1 MNVVESSA
9 RRQTH
14 EAQALPDAHAASPSE
29 RVVAGFR
36 RAELL
41 NEMGRRGEALAACG
55 RLLEEFGA
63 MPGADVVAPCCQALR
78 LIAHM
83 LRQMHRSADAL
94 TTLDRLLA
102 AHGHRSEPEI
112 RLQIADA
119 LFQRTW
125 LLDDPEAR
133 CEACDAMS
141 ELLDT
146 KADAALDAQRVEARL
161 RKAEVEHHRGLP
173 QQALATLEAAV
184 ERFDASTDP
193 DVVLRVARARLASVL
208 NLREL
213 AQHTQAQVL
222 CLQVAD
228 QIEAS
233 LSDAA
238 AELRVEGVRA
248 LALFFDGLG
257 FEEQARRAE
266 LVGWLL
272 ERYGRDASS
281 QVRRMAAVRAYD
293 WAVGLR
299 DRGDGEAALAACDR
313 MLAAFADD
321 TDVAV
326 QRTVTSAL
334 LNKGHVLLELLGRAE
349 EALAVYGQLVAALRD
364 ASAPEHQVTLGK
376 ASSGRAACMRRLR
389 RAGPADAGEL
399 PGELR
404 DAVREKI
411 RQGRTLGDAGQPLEA
426 VALFDEVLAAHA
438 ASPHPEL
445 RRQCARA
452 LVHKAFCLVALGR
465 FADVVE
471 AADAM
476 DASYGADAS
485 TAMQEQVAL
494 CLQYKSTAL
503 DRLGQRDEEVRVH
516 DQIVARWGNSELP
529 ELRARVA
536 GALFRKGAALRQAG
550 RLGDAVACYDEVVA
564 RTAVARE
571 SALQLWAARSMVNKA
586 KVLEKLGDATGQA
599 KAYRVLIARFGE
611 SGDAALRE
619 RVANACEWLA
629 EAEGRQGR
637 VEQQRAALEQALGRF
652 GTALS
657 AEQRTRMSRELQAL
671 KAKALGRM
679 AKQALA
685 RVMRR
690 KA

>member
-1 MNVVESSA
+1 VNVVESSA
-9 RRQTH
+9 LRHRDG
-14 EAQALPDAHAASPSE
+14 APALPEPMAHPGERAAAS
-29 RVVAGFR
+29 FR
-36 RAELL
+36 HAELL

-55 RLLEEFGA
+55 RLLEEFAG
-63 MPGADVVAPCCQALR
+63 MPEARVVVPCCQALR
-78 LIAHM
+78 LLAHM

-94 TTLDRLLA
+94 IALDRLLA
-102 AHGHRSEPEI
+102 AHGHRGEPGI
-112 RLQIADA
+112 RAHIADA

-125 LLDDPEAR
+125 LIDEPDAR
-133 CEACDAMS
+133 CEACDFMS
-141 ELLDT
+141 EVLDAQ
-146 KADAALDAQRVEARL
+146 ADAVLDAQRVEARL
-161 RKAEVEHHRGLP
+161 RKAEIEHHRGLP
-173 QQALATLEAAV
+173 QDALATLEAVIA
-184 ERFDASTDP
+184 RFDASTDP
-193 DVVLRVARARLASVL
+193 DVALRVARARLASVL

-228 QIEAS
+228 QIEAG
-233 LSDAA
+233 LGDAA

-257 FEEQARRAE
+257 FDEQARRAE

-272 ERYGRDASS
+272 DRYGRDASS

-293 WAVGLR
+293 WTVGLR
-299 DRGDGEAALAACDR
+299 DAGDGEAALAACDR
-313 MLAAFADD
+313 MLATFAED
-321 TDVAV
+321 TDAAV
-326 QRTVTSAL
+326 QRTVAGAL

-349 EALAVYGQLVAALRD
+349 EALAVYGQLVTALRD
-364 ASAPEHQVTLGK
+364 VSAPEHQVTLGK
-376 ASSGRAACMRRLR
+376 ASAGRAACLRRLR

-399 PGELR
+399 PSELR
-404 DAVREKI
+404 DAVRDKL
-411 RQGRTLGDAGQPLEA
+411 RQGRAQGDAGEPLA
-426 VALFDEVLAAHA
+426 AIALFDEVLAAHA

-452 LVHKAFCLVALGR
+452 LVHKAFCLLALSR
-465 FADVVE
+465 FADVVD

-503 DRLGQRDEEVRVH
+503 DRLGQRDDEMRVH

-536 GALFRKGAALRQAG
+536 GALFRKGAALRKAG
-550 RLGDAVACYDEVVA
+550 RPAEAVACYDEVVA
-564 RTAVARE
+564 RTAVARDG
-571 SALQLWAARSMVNKA
+571 ALQLWAARSMVNKA
-586 KVLEKLGDATGQA
+586 KVLEKLGDAAGQA

-611 SGDAALRE
+611 SGDAALRG

-637 VEQQRAALEQALGRF
+637 VEAQRAALEQALGRF

-657 AEQRTRMSRELQAL
+657 EEQRTRMSRELQAL